1 MNLAEVND
9 AIKELQESS
18 LTLSNARNLS
28 ALINVRDYLQN
39 VTQSVPDSLERELND
54 ILPQYK
60 EYCAVKRQYQL
71 GRATEDLVIAS
82 MRLVCKEVKEFLL
95 ILYQNTDTQIERNML
110 KRMLKETK
118 EALYNVSS
126 FFAKNT
132 CIYYKHVIQC
142 LQIRKIA
149 VSNDRKE
156 HYEKLERVGSRL

>member
-71 GRATEDLVIAS
+71 GRATDDLVVAS

-95 ILYQNTDTQIERNML
+95 ILYQNTDMQIERTMIKNMVSEV
-110 KRMLKETK
+110 R
-118 EALYNVSS
+118 EA
-126 FFAKNT
+126 
-132 CIYYKHVIQC
+132 I
-142 LQIRKIA
+142 
-149 VSNDRKE
+149 
-156 HYEKLERVGSRL
+156 

>member
-39 VTQSVPDSLERELND
+39 SVQRKPDGLEQELND

-71 GRATEDLVIAS
+71 GRATEDLMIAS

-95 ILYQNTDTQIERNML
+95 ILYQNTDTKIERNMIR
-110 KRMLKETK
+110 RML
-118 EALYNVSS
+118 
-126 FFAKNT
+126 
-132 CIYYKHVIQC
+132 
-142 LQIRKIA
+142 
-149 VSNDRKE
+149 
-156 HYEKLERVGSRL
+156 

>member
-39 VTQSVPDSLERELND
+39 SAQRKPDSLERELND
-54 ILPQYK
+54 ILPQYR

-71 GRATEDLVIAS
+71 GRATEDLVVAS

-95 ILYQNTDTQIERNML
+95 ILYQNTDTKIERNMI
-110 KRMLKETK
+110 KRMLSETE
-118 EALYNVSS
+118 EAL
-126 FFAKNT
+126 
-132 CIYYKHVIQC
+132 
-142 LQIRKIA
+142 
-149 VSNDRKE
+149 
-156 HYEKLERVGSRL
+156 

>member
-1 MNLAEVND
+1 MPQLYDFTVPELNRFRELCNFSSQELEYFNLRAKHKSNVEISLIMHVPESEVND

-71 GRATEDLVIAS
+71 GRATDDSVVAS

-95 ILYQNTDTQIERNML
+95 ILYQNTDTQIERNMI
-110 KRMLKETK
+110 KRMLKETE
-118 EALYNVSS
+118 EAL
-126 FFAKNT
+126 
-132 CIYYKHVIQC
+132 
-142 LQIRKIA
+142 
-149 VSNDRKE
+149 
-156 HYEKLERVGSRL
+156 

>member
-28 ALINVRDYLQN
+28 ALISVRDYLQN
-39 VTQSVPDSLERELND
+39 STQRKPDSLERELND

-71 GRATEDLVIAS
+71 GRATEDLMIAS

-95 ILYQNTDTQIERNML
+95 ILYQNTDTKIERNMIR
-110 KRMLKETK
+110 RMLSETE
-118 EALYNVSS
+118 EAL
-126 FFAKNT
+126 
-132 CIYYKHVIQC
+132 
-142 LQIRKIA
+142 
-149 VSNDRKE
+149 
-156 HYEKLERVGSRL
+156 